1 MKKTH
6 PRFLYY
12 PQHEEYYKMYPVYRP
27 FVYWVNEPM
36 FSSSFVNTDINGLR
50 NNYLS
55 DGTLIDLKSL
65 KNRFDCCD
73 VIVGG
78 STVFGV
84 DASSDKQTISY
95 HLSEDNVPCINLG
108 NRGATSFQEL
118 NLFIVNQVFLPK
130 IRNIYILSGV
140 NNCSLASLDGSIIYD
155 EYGGVF
161 GQDYYMSQ
169 TYMSNLSVCYD
180 DLSYNR
186 FRLYNAIERRYRD
199 YRLFRTFLRFLLSKA
214 FKSEPIKNALA
225 DKRKGFDKKVEQLDA
240 NLDNELKVWRA
251 LADKHDANIHYFLQ
265 PCMFWN
271 NKLLSKLEIECFN
284 EDLKQFPTME
294 HYANKEFHLRYSEA
308 IRGITKHNNI
318 PFYDSNEVFDSI
330 EKDITVFTDVCHL
343 TDIGNKL
350 VADFISKKTKK

>member
-1 MKKTH
+1 
-6 PRFLYY
+6 
-12 PQHEEYYKMYPVYRP
+12 MYPVFRP

-36 FSSSFVNTDINGLR
+36 FSSAFVNTDVNGLR

-55 DGTLIDLKSL
+55 DGTLIDIKLLK
-65 KNRFDCCD
+65 KRFDCCD
-73 VIVGG
+73 IIVGG

-84 DASSDKQTISY
+84 DASSDKQTISF

-118 NLFIVNQVFLPK
+118 NLFIVNQVFFPK

-155 EYGGVF
+155 EYGGIF
-161 GQDYYMSQ
+161 GQDYYMTQ

-180 DLSYNR
+180 NLSYNR
-186 FRLYNAIERRYRD
+186 FRFYNAIERRYRD
-199 YRLFRTFLRFLLSKA
+199 NKLFRTLLGFFVSKA
-214 FKSEPIKNALA
+214 FKSEPIKNVLA
-225 DKRKGFDKKVEQLDA
+225 DKRKGFDKKVEQLVT

-271 NKLLSKLEIECFN
+271 NKLLSKLEKECYN
-284 EDLKQFPTME
+284 EDLKLFPTME
-294 HYANKEFHLRYSEA
+294 LYANKEFHLKYTEA
-308 IRGITKHNNI
+308 LKGIMQENKI
-318 PFYDSNEVFDSI
+318 PYYNSNEVFDNL
-330 EKDITVFTDVCHL
+330 EEDKTVFTDVCHL
-343 TDIGNKL
+343 TDYGNKI
-350 VADFISKKTKK
+350 VANFILKKIRQ